1 MGLLAQKRSGAD
13 VFSEFRRLGDEERLL
28 NGKIER
34 ELLVTGLES
43 LDRLVSGFP
52 RGAISE
58 IIGPES
64 SGRTTLLY
72 RLLAVA
78 TSNQEICACVDVG
91 DSFDPRTA
99 SLAGVTLTQLLW
111 IRCRN
116 NLDHALKALDYLLH
130 GGGFGIVVLD
140 MGPTLLPSQKKMR
153 LLPSSYWYRFRQ
165 PLEHTRTTVVV
176 VARESLAR
184 QCASL
189 RLEMKPMIPNWVG
202 AAPSV
207 LLRGARIEAVSQ
219 RPFRNGRAQ
228 FGAEALQASRAGE

>member
-1 MGLLAQKRSGAD
+1 VGLFTQKRSRGD
-13 VFSEFRRLGDEERLL
+13 VFSEFRRLGDEDRLL
-28 NGKIER
+28 NGKGER
-34 ELLVTGLES
+34 ELLATGVDS
-43 LDRLVSGFP
+43 LDQLVSGFP

-78 TSNQEICACVDVG
+78 TSNQEICACVDLG

-99 SLAGVTLTQLLW
+99 SLAGVTLSQLLW

-116 NLDHALKALDYLLH
+116 NLEHALKALDHLLH
-130 GGGFGIVVLD
+130 GGGFGIIVLD
-140 MGPTLLPSQKKMR
+140 MGSKLMPGQKKLR

-165 PLEHTRTTVVV
+165 PLEHTRTIVVV
-176 VARESLAR
+176 VAGESVAR

-189 RLEMKPMIPNWVG
+189 RLEMMPMIPTWVG

-207 LLRGARIEAVSQ
+207 LLSGASIEAVSQ
-219 RPFRNGRAQ
+219 RPFRNGRAR
-228 FGAEALQASRAGE
+228 FGAQAIQISPPEV